1 MKFYKPTKDNLIL
14 SFSMPLLTYY
24 HHTSSYYLSC
34 KTKSLPQF
42 MQCMFKKRQMRTEK
56 QN

>member
-14 SFSMPLLTYY
+14 SFSMPLLTYL
-24 HHTSSYYLSC
+24 HLSC
-34 KTKSLPQF
+34 KTKSLPQC

>member
-14 SFSMPLLTYY
+14 SFSMPLFTYY

-34 KTKSLPQF
+34 KTKSLPQC